1 MNALTLSFVARALG
15 LPCPDEDQP
24 LNGVVIDSRRVG
36 RGDLFVAI
44 PGPRFDGHDFV
55 DQAREAGAAAVLVSR
70 PGDYRLPS
78 LVVDDTRRALGRLG
92 AAWRGTFSGPVVGVT
107 GSNGKTTVKEM
118 TARLL
123 APLGPV
129 WATQGNL
136 NNDLGVPLT
145 LLSLRTDHRAAVIE
159 MGANHAGEIAYLS
172 SLARPR
178 VGVVTHAGPAHL
190 EGFGSLEGVA
200 RAKGELFAAL
210 GEGEVAVINRD
221 DRFAPL
227 WDELAAPAQVVDFG
241 LDPRAAVRAEAVKA
255 GPEGSRF
262 RLITPVGETWL
273 TLPLPGEH
281 NVRNALA
288 ATAVALSLGVE
299 LGSIRAALESMV
311 PVAGRLRPR
320 QGRRGA
326 RLIDDS
332 YNANPASLQAGL
344 AVLAAHSGRRTLVLG
359 DMAELGEEAV
369 ALHRQAGE
377 TARTMGID
385 RLYAVGSLAAEAAQ
399 SFGAQGRCFDTVE
412 GLVQA
417 LLDDLDKE
425 DTVLVK
431 GSRSAG
437 MERVVAA
444 LTPQRGEG

>member
-1 MNALTLSFVARALG
+1 MKSLSLAFAARALG
-15 LPCPDEDQP
+15 LEPPEGDRP
-24 LNGVVIDSRRVG
+24 LASVVIDSRRV
-36 RGDLFVAI
+36 RPGDLFVAI
-44 PGPRFDGHDFV
+44 PGPRFDGHDFI
-55 DQAREAGAAAVLVSR
+55 DQAREAGAAAVMASR
-70 PGDYRLPS
+70 PGNYGLPS
-78 LVVDDTRRALGRLG
+78 LVVDDTREALGRLG
-92 AAWRGTFSGPVVGVT
+92 AAWRGEFAGPVVGIT

-136 NNDLGVPLT
+136 NNELGVPLT
-145 LLSLRTDHRAAVIE
+145 LLALKAEHRAAVIE

-210 GEGEVAVINRD
+210 GADDTAVINRD

-227 WDELAAPAQVVDFG
+227 WDELAAPARVVDFG
-241 LDPRAAVRAEAVKA
+241 LDPRAMVRAEAVEA

-262 RLITPVGETWL
+262 RLITPAGETWL

-288 ATAVALSLGVE
+288 ATAIALSLGVE
-299 LGSIRAALESMV
+299 LEAVRAALESMT
-311 PVAGRLRPR
+311 PVDGRLRPR
-320 QGRRGA
+320 RGLRGA
-326 RLIDDS
+326 RVIDDS
-332 YNANPASLQAGL
+332 YNANPASLRAGL
-344 AVLAAHSGRRTLVLG
+344 AVLAAYPGRRTLVLG
-359 DMAELGEEAV
+359 DMAELGADAAEM
-369 ALHRQAGE
+369 HRQAGQ
-377 TARTMGID
+377 TARSMGID
-385 RLYAVGSLAAEAAQ
+385 RLYAVGPLAAGAAET
-399 SFGAQGRCFDTVE
+399 FGAQGRRFDTVE
-412 GLVQA
+412 GLVEA
-417 LLDDLDKE
+417 LLEDLDKE

-437 MERVVAA
+437 MERVVNVLA
-444 LTPQRGEG
+444 PQRGEG